1 MMDSMYAPPV
11 FENHKN
17 GGQHFIALLVL
28 HLLTITITPLAGKL
42 LRPAPQAK
50 FTWAQPNISLQ
61 RTRATAS
68 PSLRV
73 AWALAAE
80 FGRWVASLSK
90 SGDVWNQEVA

>member
-1 MMDSMYAPPV
+1 MDSKNAPPV

-17 GGQHFIALLVL
+17 GSTLIALLVL
-28 HLLTITITPLAGKL
+28 HLLTITITLLAGKL

-73 AWALAAE
+73 ARALAAQ
-80 FGRWVASLSK
+80 FGR
-90 SGDVWNQEVA
+90 